1 MIHALSSIYLLIIHS
16 VFHGVSWLVGCSACQ
31 TDSRTSQTIVFFS
44 TVIRSFFVIMC
55 VPPSGLFCVLF
66 SERKGRSMNISLHL
80 VLLFFFNDYCHL
92 SSSPPPPPHPPLY
105 LLPTLTSPL
114 VKRMWFCA
122 NMFRSESYSHL
133 YSLFVS
139 QYIVSSGKDSLV
151 FLWELSTG
159 KIDINLTVIL

>member
-80 VLLFFFNDYCHL
+80 VLLFFLMTIVIRAPRPRPTHHL
-92 SSSPPPPPHPPLY
+92 SNG
-105 LLPTLTSPL
+105 
-114 VKRMWFCA
+114 CD
-122 NMFRSESYSHL
+122 
-133 YSLFVS
+133 FV
-139 QYIVSSGKDSLV
+139 QTCFVQR
-151 FLWELSTG
+151 
-159 KIDINLTVIL
+159 VILISTHCCFAVYCIEWKRFPGVLMGTIDR

>member
-80 VLLFFFNDYCHL
+80 VLLFFLMTIVIRAPRPRPTRHFI
-92 SSSPPPPPHPPLY
+92 SSPPSPHHLSNGCDFVQTCFVQRAILISTHFLFCSILY
-105 LLPTLTSPL
+105 RVEKIPWCSYGNYRQVKLTS
-114 VKRMWFCA
+114 
-122 NMFRSESYSHL
+122 
-133 YSLFVS
+133 
-139 QYIVSSGKDSLV
+139 I
-151 FLWELSTG
+151 
-159 KIDINLTVIL
+159 